1 MVSKVKRIKQEE
13 VKRRIW
19 LHLYDIV
26 DNKSIEDWVDIVYG
40 QGLPIRIEALSDYKL
55 NKLDVMIDIIQN
67 QIKVKVLKWE
77 NVCHVN
83 VGWLMLVL
91 DNYTALF
98 VLRYMPRYKCDL
110 CHRSIARAHS
120 AKKYNICG
128 RCLRISRAKK

>member
-1 MVSKVKRIKQEE
+1 VKRIKQEE

-67 QIKVKVLKWE
+67 QIKVKVLK
-77 NVCHVN
+77 
-83 VGWLMLVL
+83 
-91 DNYTALF
+91 
-98 VLRYMPRYKCDL
+98 
-110 CHRSIARAHS
+110 
-120 AKKYNICG
+120 
-128 RCLRISRAKK
+128 